1 MPTIRN
7 LSEVVGPLEDMPEVK
22 DLFATFQ
29 AAANLHAKALSELDA
44 NEDYTPAGKAKLR
57 EKAEEAFTKRVADV
71 QGRLDNL
78 LDLAHAKAEKAI
90 AEANR
95 PPSLPPTAPIDAVFA
110 IESARNMTAAD
121 LVDAYAGA
129 LASGDYLTRRAC
141 ESVAGRVLAGD
152 EVLEH
157 RTRFDMLKHEAT
169 RPTPAMLEA
178 QGRLDVLRKA
188 GQVLAYSVEELRS
201 SGKLPFI
208 GESIT
213 ATS

>member
-1 MPTIRN
+1 
-7 LSEVVGPLEDMPEVK
+7 MPEVK

-95 PPSLPPTAPIDAVFA
+95 PIDAVFA

-157 RTRFDMLKHEAT
+157 RTRFDTLKHEAT